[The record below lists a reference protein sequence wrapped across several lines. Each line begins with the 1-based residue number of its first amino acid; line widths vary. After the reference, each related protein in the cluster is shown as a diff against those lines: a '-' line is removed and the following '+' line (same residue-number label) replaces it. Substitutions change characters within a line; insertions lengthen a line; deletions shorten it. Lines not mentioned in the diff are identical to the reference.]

1 MHKLLV
7 ITLVSCLSLTTAFA
21 QDVSI
26 PAEKDKAVVVFYR
39 KKQFAGAAL
48 NFTIRA
54 NGQEICRLSNKR
66 YLIYK
71 TPPGKTEFTTVAGGL
86 NIPDKDKLVLNL
98 QAGKVYYI
106 QGDMITRF
114 FTNKMELSEVTEST
128 AQKNLP
134 EMKPDNCNTA
144 QN

>member
-1 MHKLLV
+1 MYKL
-7 ITLVSCLSLTTAFA
+7 IAATLIGCLSLTAALA
-21 QDVSI
+21 QELAI
-26 PAEKDKAVVVFYR
+26 QPEKDKAVVVFYR
-39 KKQFAGAAL
+39 KKQFSGAAL

-71 TPPGKTEFTTVAGGL
+71 TSPGKTEFTTVAGGL
-86 NIPDKDKLVLNL
+86 NIPDKEKLTLDL
-98 QAGKVYYI
+98 QAGKIYYV